1 MQRKEYEIAYFM
13 NFLYLLQFRTD
24 YKSLWF
30 AENTAFSG
38 FLSIGYSSNSSI
50 IMCKINGFLKA
61 LQLFPWRREG
71 MNNVIIWHDTQTAVN
86 GFWHEESWQF
96 FLLKYA
102 AEHCWFFVPARW
114 SRQYRRLL
122 TKWCVWVIML
132 YGIYAKSLAKCKSRL
147 KGVFCNFWR

>member
-13 NFLYLLQFRTD
+13 NFLYLLQFRKD

-102 AEHCWFFVPARW
+102 AEHCWFFVPDTLKSSISEAT
-114 SRQYRRLL
+114 YEVVRLSDYVVGDL
-122 TKWCVWVIML
+122 RKKV
-132 YGIYAKSLAKCKSRL
+132 
-147 KGVFCNFWR
+147 

>member
-38 FLSIGYSSNSSI
+38 FLSIGYYSNSSI

-102 AEHCWFFVPARW
+102 AEHCWFFVPDTLKSSISEAT
-114 SRQYRRLL
+114 YEVVRLSDYVVGDL
-122 TKWCVWVIML
+122 RKKV
-132 YGIYAKSLAKCKSRL
+132 
-147 KGVFCNFWR
+147 